1 MSQADVTAV
10 RLDAPPCGPGV
21 GSRPT
26 VGADLFRMG
35 MRRLA
40 AGVSLITTVEEGQ
53 RHGLVATSVTSLS
66 GEPPSLL
73 VCINRSTSSY
83 EPITRSGIFC
93 VNLIAEGQD
102 HVAAQFSSS
111 KRRDERFGD
120 GAWTTLATGAPVL
133 EGALAAF
140 DCRVDHSL
148 DYGTH
153 TIFIGLIESIW
164 LYDAKVAP
172 LLYVDGAF
180 RTLAEPP

>member
-1 MSQADVTAV
+1 MSQADVIAV
-10 RLDAPPCGPGV
+10 RPGAPPSGPGA

-40 AGVSLITTVEEGQ
+40 AGVSLITTVEDGR
-53 RHGLVATSVTSLS
+53 RHGLVATSVASLS
-66 GEPPSLL
+66 SEPPSLL
-73 VCINRSTSSY
+73 VCVNRSTSSH

-93 VNLIAEGQD
+93 VNLLAQGQD
-102 HVAAQFSSS
+102 PVAAQFSSS
-111 KRRDERFGD
+111 KRRDERFSD

-133 EGALAAF
+133 EGSLAAF

-164 LYDAKVAP
+164 LYDAEVAP

-180 RTLAEPP
+180 RTLAEAP